1 MPVEVDRIAGL
12 AEEVHGG
19 SGIRV
24 YVKPESSE
32 EKLVLEGGDLV
43 FYTREP
49 PVRGRANAALARFLS
64 RALGVSRVDVEIA
77 GGLSGRA
84 KIVRIKGLTPG
95 EVASRLARVVEE
107 G

>member
-1 MPVEVDRIAGL
+1 VPVDVDRIAGL
-12 AEEVHGG
+12 VEEIRGG
-19 SGIRV
+19 SRIRV

-32 EKLVLEGGDLV
+32 EKLVLEGDELV

-49 PVRGRANAALARFLS
+49 PVRGRANAALIRYLS
-64 RALGVSRVDVEIA
+64 RALGVSRVDVEIVR
-77 GGLSGRA
+77 GLSERT
-84 KIVRIKGLTPG
+84 KIVRIEGLTPG